1 MLGGIMRTSI
11 MLVRVMIV
19 ALVVAVMAIGGAS
32 AKEWKKIRVGT
43 EGAYPPFNSIDASGN
58 LLGFD
63 IDIGNALCEK
73 MGAECTWVAQEWD
86 GIIPALIAG
95 KYDVI
100 IASMFITEKRKKKV
114 SFSNPYYTAAMTLV
128 APKDSPTTDYSS
140 ENMAGKKI
148 GAQNSTTQ
156 SDYVTALYPDSD
168 LRFYATQDEVNLD
181 MANGRLDFQVSDLIP
196 MLEWTESENGV
207 CCELVG
213 SPITD
218 PKWVGDGVGMAVRQ
232 EDEDLVAKLNQ
243 ALDEI
248 VSDGTYKAINDKYFS
263 LYIYKLE

>member
-1 MLGGIMRTSI
+1 MQKLVKHLGVVTI
-11 MLVRVMIV
+11 
-19 ALVVAVMAIGGAS
+19 ALLAALLIS
-32 AKEWKKIRVGT
+32 STPSLAKDWKKIRVGT
-43 EGAYPPFNSIDASGN
+43 EGAFPPFNSIDASGN
-58 LLGFD
+58 LVGFD
-63 IDIGNALCEK
+63 IEIGNALCAQ

-86 GIIPALIAG
+86 GIIPALIAE

-128 APKDSPTTDYSS
+128 APKDSSTMDYSRES
-140 ENMAGKKI
+140 MAGKKI

-156 SDYVTALYPDSD
+156 SDYITAVYPDSD

-196 MLEWTESENGV
+196 MLEWTESDNGT
-207 CCELVG
+207 CCALVG
-213 SPITD
+213 KPITD

-232 EDEDLVAKLNQ
+232 EDQDLVDMLNK
-243 ALDEI
+243 ALDAI
-248 VSDGTYKAINDKYFS
+248 VADGTYKAINDKYFS
-263 LYIYKLE
+263 LDIYNLE